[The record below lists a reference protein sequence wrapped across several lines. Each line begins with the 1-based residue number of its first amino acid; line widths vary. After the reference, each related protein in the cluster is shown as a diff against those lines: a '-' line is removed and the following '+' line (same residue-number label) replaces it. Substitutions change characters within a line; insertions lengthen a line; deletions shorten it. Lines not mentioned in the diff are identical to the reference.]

1 MREGDRREKDQVDGR
16 DEEKETEQKDEGGR
30 QERERYG

>member
-1 MREGDRREKDQVDGR
+1 MREGDRGERDQVDGR

-30 QERERYG
+30 QEREGLG

>member
-1 MREGDRREKDQVDGR
+1 MRETRENDQVDGR

>member
-1 MREGDRREKDQVDGR
+1 MREGDRR

-30 QERERYG
+30 QEREGLGK

>member
-1 MREGDRREKDQVDGR
+1 MREIRENVQVDGR